1 MPRSYSRRSPA
12 TQAKMKEDK
21 KKLKSAVKKAL
32 TSPGKAVVM
41 VVKKMKR
48 K

>member
-12 TQAKMKEDK
+12 TQAKMKEKLEARKTAIK
-21 KKLKSAVKKAL
+21 KVLK
-32 TSPGKAVVM
+32 SPGKAVVM